1 MSSIGDQV
9 NFFWA
14 QMVKAYRSSRSDRLS
29 GFSWIAFYLMVIASW
44 IALFTIS
51 LPPLQ
56 WSDFLAY
63 GLDLWTEICRIDPGS
78 AGVPAVFAMW
88 SIMVGAMMM
97 PTFVPALKTYENLLS
112 AGAGSQIGFF
122 LLLAGYGIVWLLF
135 SVAATAVQFVM
146 HSRLSTFSG
155 GIISE
160 QHATAALLLLAGL
173 YQFTPLKKNCLTH
186 CQHPLTRF
194 MSVWRDDGRSE
205 FRVGVRLGAD
215 CLGCC
220 WVLMFVAVAGGTM
233 NLAWMGLA
241 TLVMISEK
249 FPMLGKMVRAPLGIA
264 LIVAAIGVIAMS
276 QQ

>member
-1 MSSIGDQV
+1 MAKTSEPFHSS
-9 NFFWA
+9 
-14 QMVKAYRSSRSDRLS
+14 RLS
-29 GFSWIAFYLMVIASW
+29 GFSWLAFYLMVIVSW
-44 IALFTIS
+44 LALFTIS

-56 WSDFLAY
+56 WSNFLAY
-63 GLDLWTEICRIDPGS
+63 GLDLWTEICRIDPRS

-97 PTFVPALKTYENLLS
+97 PTFVPALKTYEHLVS

-135 SVAATAVQFVM
+135 SVAATIAQFVM
-146 HSRLSTFSG
+146 HSQLSVFSG
-155 GIISE
+155 GTISE

-173 YQFTPLKKNCLTH
+173 YQFTPLKKKCLTH

-205 FRVGVRLGAD
+205 FKVGVWLGAD

-220 WVLMFVAVAGGTM
+220 WVLMSVAIAGGTM
-233 NLAWMGLA
+233 NLAWMGLV

-249 FPMLGKMVRAPLGIA
+249 FPMLGKMVRVPLGIA

-276 QQ
+276 RA

>member
-1 MSSIGDQV
+1 
-9 NFFWA
+9 
-14 QMVKAYRSSRSDRLS
+14 MVKGSESSRSGRLS
-29 GFSWIAFYLMVIASW
+29 DFSWLAFYLMVIASW
-44 IALFTIS
+44 VALFTIS

-56 WSDFLAY
+56 WSSFRAY

-97 PTFVPALKTYENLLS
+97 PTFVPALKTYENLVS

-146 HSRLSTFSG
+146 HSRLSVFSG
-155 GIISE
+155 GVISE

-205 FRVGVRLGAD
+205 FRVGVRLGSD

-220 WVLMFVAVAGGTM
+220 WVLMSVAIAGGTM
-233 NLAWMGLA
+233 NLAWMGLV
-241 TLVMISEK
+241 TVVMIFEK
-249 FPMLGKMVRAPLGIA
+249 FPMLGKRMRVPLGIA
-264 LIVAAIGVIAMS
+264 LIVAAIGVIALS
-276 QQ
+276 QL